1 MDTPLQDWGILLY
14 NQSRREKR
22 EAKQGTKMASPRQ
35 DNTLETATP
44 GGSVVTTVIRSDDE
58 IPASGTPRRQKLSLR
73 RNESGIRKHR
83 LRAALH
89 PIVKLKRLLAMTQTI
104 ATCGRTQLTPR
115 KLLNTQRVRRT
126 ALKLSPRSVAAMR
139 PWRQRFWTPLKTL
152 PRGSSLESRLV
163 SGGHAYWNP

>member
-58 IPASGTPRRQKLSLR
+58 IPASGTPRRRNCLSGGTNLSNR
-73 RNESGIRKHR
+73 RKHR
-83 LRAALH
+83 LRVAMH
-89 PIVKLKRLLAMTQTI
+89 PIVKCIAMTQTI
-104 ATCGRTQLTPR
+104 ATCGRTRLTPR
-115 KLLNTQRVRRT
+115 
-126 ALKLSPRSVAAMR
+126 
-139 PWRQRFWTPLKTL
+139 
-152 PRGSSLESRLV
+152 
-163 SGGHAYWNP
+163 